1 MQLAFGTHELA
12 VDLAQCAKAVD
23 MPSDVPD
30 FERIIVPILPP
41 LLAKDEVLVIS
52 PSVLWD
58 LAEDDVSNY
67 NFIEF
72 YNWLVGAEV
81 VGLYEG
87 RYGCPAASECR
98 FHSAAEHALDI
109 FTAVPPVFNL
119 LVVIRWIERRVEIV
133 ILELRGPRLRRREDP
148 IFGMKRQA

>member
-12 VDLAQCAKAVD
+12 VDLFQCAKAVD

-30 FERIIVPILPP
+30 FERIFVPILPP
-41 LLAKDEVLVIS
+41 LLAIDEVRVIS

-72 YNWLVGAEV
+72 YNWTVGAEV
-81 VGLYEG
+81 VG
-87 RYGCPAASECR
+87 
-98 FHSAAEHALDI
+98 
-109 FTAVPPVFNL
+109 
-119 LVVIRWIERRVEIV
+119 
-133 ILELRGPRLRRREDP
+133 
-148 IFGMKRQA
+148 